1 MSIGTGAIVCK
12 QSATDVTVGVNE
24 WTD

>member
-1 MSIGTGAIVCK
+1 MSIGTGVIVCK